1 MQYTV
6 TCAVKYH
13 RIYLYGN
20 CEQELY
26 TLHMNLTNVCI
37 WAYVCIMALCCG
49 MHGCSK
55 RDSSA
60 VSAKEPQKSANE

>member
-1 MQYTV
+1 MYSILFKWCNCNSNLMQYTV

-26 TLHMNLTNVCI
+26 TLHELNKCLYMSICLHNGFVVWNAWLQQT
-37 WAYVCIMALCCG
+37 
-49 MHGCSK
+49 
-55 RDSSA
+55 
-60 VSAKEPQKSANE
+60 